1 MSQLQLSVLLSLVC
15 VALLAVAGRRP
26 YIEEFRGRLRRTVA
40 ALLLIGILALA
51 VFSSVTA
58 FGEAS
63 EIDPD
68 TIWMPLLLVGHAFL
82 ATFLFLWWWL
92 RGDVSVGR
100 FLRLSS
106 DNLWTKVRLGVSA
119 GCGGWLLTVMV
130 TGAVAG
136 LAAVAGRMAEPSAVP
151 PIMVWLTEL
160 PLIYKLAIVGAAMTV
175 EEAFF
180 RGFLQP
186 RFGLVAS
193 SILFALSHFN
203 YGLPFLIVGVFT
215 ISLVIGLTLA
225 RSGDLLPC
233 IIAHGIFDS
242 VQLFIVLPWVVRMW
256 STAPNG

>member
-26 YIEEFRGRLRRTVA
+26 YIEEFRGRLRRTIA
-40 ALLLIGILALA
+40 ALLLIGVLALA
-51 VFSSVTA
+51 VFSSVTS

-68 TIWMPLLLVGHAFL
+68 TIWLPLLLAGHAFL

-92 RGDVSVGR
+92 RGDVTVTR
-100 FLRLSS
+100 FLRLSG
-106 DNLWTKVRLGVSA
+106 DNLWAKVRLGVSA

-130 TGAVAG
+130 TATVAG
-136 LAAVAGRMAEPSAVP
+136 VATLGGRMSEAGAVP
-151 PIMVWLTEL
+151 PIMVWLTGL
-160 PLIYKLAIVGAAMTV
+160 PLAYKLAIVVAAMTV

-186 RFGLVAS
+186 RFGLLAS
-193 SILFALSHFN
+193 SVLFALSHFN

-215 ISLVIGLTLA
+215 ISLVIGFTLA
-225 RSGDLLPC
+225 RTGDLLPC

-256 STAPNG
+256 SSSNG